1 MISQDAEQKQAHGK
15 SCSKSGVPA
24 SNPGVAGV
32 KVDRGAAGIMAVPD
46 PVVMMAAGMGMGGLF
61 MVHVITPGRFRTI
74 KEM

>member
-1 MISQDAEQKQAHGK
+1 MPD
-15 SCSKSGVPA
+15 
-24 SNPGVAGV
+24 PGVAGV